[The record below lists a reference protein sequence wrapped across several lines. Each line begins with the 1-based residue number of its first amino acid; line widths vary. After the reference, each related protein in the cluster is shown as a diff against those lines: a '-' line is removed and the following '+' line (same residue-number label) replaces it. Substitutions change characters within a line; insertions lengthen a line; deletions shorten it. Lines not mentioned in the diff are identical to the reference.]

1 MISAIV
7 SCGSALAKRACH
19 TAFAL
24 HHNSSRWGRCSRWDV
39 VAGTWVN
46 IVAGAAIEGYR
57 QLLQFVQTF
66 IMQMRVSQAQA
77 QAANE

>member
-1 MISAIV
+1 MPSTSLTTPQI
-7 SCGSALAKRACH
+7 
-19 TAFAL
+19 
-24 HHNSSRWGRCSRWDV
+24 
-39 VAGTWVN
+39 N
-46 IVAGAAIEGYR
+46 IVDHASEPMAGAVITVR